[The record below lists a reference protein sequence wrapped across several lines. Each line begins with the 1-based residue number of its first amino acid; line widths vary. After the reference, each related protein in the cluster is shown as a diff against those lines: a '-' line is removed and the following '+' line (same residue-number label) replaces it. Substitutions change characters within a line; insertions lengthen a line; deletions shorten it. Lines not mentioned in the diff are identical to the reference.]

1 MYVCMYVCTYILKM
15 YVLHNLLLTCDDK
28 ILNNTMK
35 LNTISESKNLH
46 YLIFSLLLLAIMI
59 IACVNYCC
67 FRRNENQ

>member
-1 MYVCMYVCTYILKM
+1 MYVCTYILKM

-35 LNTISESKNLH
+35 LNTISESKNLR
-46 YLIFSLLLLAIMI
+46 YLMFSLLLLAIMI